1 MKIKSVQTVDI
12 KEVGTINL
20 AGVEANSGQIIVHIP
35 VSTDNKDFI
44 KLIDSLEEDF
54 RFKHPEVKEEEV
66 CIDITVVYSFGGY
79 ETGCKTDFTLEICIW
94 QDEHEEIVELY
105 DSIPL
110 QLDEEG
116 YNTMKK
122 VMWDALG
129 KAIMNI

>member
-1 MKIKSVQTVDI
+1 M
-12 KEVGTINL
+12 
-20 AGVEANSGQIIVHIP
+20 
-35 VSTDNKDFI
+35 
-44 KLIDSLEEDF
+44 
-54 RFKHPEVKEEEV
+54 
-66 CIDITVVYSFGGY
+66 
-79 ETGCKTDFTLEICIW
+79 

-129 KAIMNI
+129 KVIMNI

>member
-1 MKIKSVQTVDI
+1 M
-12 KEVGTINL
+12 
-20 AGVEANSGQIIVHIP
+20 
-35 VSTDNKDFI
+35 
-44 KLIDSLEEDF
+44 
-54 RFKHPEVKEEEV
+54 
-66 CIDITVVYSFGGY
+66 VYSFGGY

-129 KAIMNI
+129 KAIMSI